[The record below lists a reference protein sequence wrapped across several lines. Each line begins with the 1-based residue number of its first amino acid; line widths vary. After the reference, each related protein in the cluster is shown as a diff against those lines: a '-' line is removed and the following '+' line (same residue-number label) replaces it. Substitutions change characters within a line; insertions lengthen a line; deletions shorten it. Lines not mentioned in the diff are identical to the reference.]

1 MRVKSICTSIAL
13 VVVFAGCRKEVELP
27 DALVSAENNL
37 NAVFEALDQQMEAA
51 AEYIESVDLDTTLI
65 RAKLSDLVNGNANV
79 AEFSWVNP
87 EGILKLIEPPEF
99 YDFQGLNISH
109 EDDFLQ
115 VSETKEPILS
125 PTFTASE
132 GFYAA
137 AVMHPIL
144 MNGTFSGAIE
154 ALLNTEGFLGEIME
168 PLIAGQAFELWVM
181 EKGGTMIYDQD
192 AYVVGLNLFTDPLYK
207 DFPDLLTA
215 AEKIN
220 DEETGT
226 THYSFFRALTNET
239 VTKLAYW
246 TTVEH
251 HGTEWKIV
259 WVKPE

>member
-1 MRVKSICTSIAL
+1 MRQKSICIGIAL
-13 VVVFAGCRKEVELP
+13 ALVFTGCKKEVELP
-27 DALVSAENNL
+27 EALVTAKNNL
-37 NAVFEALDQQMEAA
+37 VVVFESLDQQMEAA
-51 AEYIESVDLDTTLI
+51 SEHIKSVDLDTALI
-65 RAKLSDLVNGNANV
+65 RAKLADLVEGNEHV

-87 EGILKLIEPPEF
+87 AGLLQLIEPPT
-99 YDFQGLNISH
+99 YYANQGLDISH
-109 EDDFLQ
+109 EDDFLL
-115 VSETKEPILS
+115 VSQTKAPILS
-125 PTFTASE
+125 PGFPAAE

-137 AVMHPIL
+137 ANMHPVLI
-144 MNGTFSGAIE
+144 NGTFSGAIE
-154 ALLNTEGFLGEIME
+154 ALLNTEEFLGAIME
-168 PLIAGQAFELWVM
+168 PLITGQTFELWVM

-220 DEETGT
+220 DEVSGT